1 MKARLK
7 QRKEIYSEHLVS
19 PIDPVLVAI
28 TLALLVFGSIMVGSA
43 SMEIGLRNY
52 GNPFHLVAI
61 HHIYIFLGL
70 LSFVF
75 VLGLPMIFWERMGW
89 VFLVISFFLL
99 TAVLVP
105 GIGKEVNGSIRWIQ
119 IGPIN
124 LQGSEFVKLFFL
136 VYLARSL
143 TDKTNESLGNLR
155 TFLVP
160 TFFLGLIVLLLMQQ
174 PDFGASIVLIL
185 SSAAVLYLSGVSSRF
200 LLPFGLLI
208 LMFVMVFSFIQPYRF
223 ERIISFFD
231 PWHDPFGSGYP
242 ALSEEMVIESNPD
255 YIVVGHSDYLNK
267 DLSIREGWGN
277 ISAVE
282 NSNVYFLDD
291 TLASNWGTTTVQL
304 VEELSTTFEE
314 SAQTNVYSD
323 QLLLISLLFLVI
335 MIYVLTRRNTKQK
348 V

>member
-1 MKARLK
+1 MKTKL
-7 QRKEIYSEHLVS
+7 IF
-19 PIDPVLVAI
+19 
-28 TLALLVFGSIMVGSA
+28 LALLVSMCSSPAQESEDIKIISLSTTHTEIIQSLEAQDTLIAVDAFSEVDFPVERIDAYTVTAEELAPLNPDMVIVAFDFNGIVDGLESQEINYVLLPPAKNFEDVYSQISTIGEIVNKKGEA
-43 SMEIGLRNY
+43 SSKVRDMKLEINRILDDANYENVSVYHEIGYSY
-52 GNPFHLVAI
+52 G
-61 HHIYIFLGL
+61 IYSVNSDSLIGEIYNELG
-70 LSFVF
+70 
-75 VLGLPMIFWERMGW
+75 I
-89 VFLVISFFLL
+89 
-99 TAVLVP
+99 
-105 GIGKEVNGSIRWIQ
+105 VNIA
-119 IGPIN
+119 N
-124 LQGSEFVKLFFL
+124 SE
-136 VYLARSL
+136 
-143 TDKTNESLGNLR
+143 E
-155 TFLVP
+155 
-160 TFFLGLIVLLLMQQ
+160 
-174 PDFGASIVLIL
+174 
-185 SSAAVLYLSGVSSRF
+185 
-200 LLPFGLLI
+200 
-208 LMFVMVFSFIQPYRF
+208 
-223 ERIISFFD
+223 
-231 PWHDPFGSGYP
+231 DPFGSGYP

>member
-1 MKARLK
+1 MKTKL
-7 QRKEIYSEHLVS
+7 IF
-19 PIDPVLVAI
+19 
-28 TLALLVFGSIMVGSA
+28 LALLVSMCSSPAQESEDIKIISLSTTHTEIIQSLEAQDTLIAVDAFSEVDFPVERIDAYTVTAEELAPLNPDMVIIAFDFNGIVEGLESQEINYVLLPPAKNFEDVYSQISIIGEIVNKKGEA
-43 SMEIGLRNY
+43 SSKVRDMKLEINRILDDANYEDISVYHEIGYSY
-52 GNPFHLVAI
+52 G
-61 HHIYIFLGL
+61 IYSVNSDSLIGEIYNELG
-70 LSFVF
+70 
-75 VLGLPMIFWERMGW
+75 I
-89 VFLVISFFLL
+89 
-99 TAVLVP
+99 
-105 GIGKEVNGSIRWIQ
+105 VNIA
-119 IGPIN
+119 N
-124 LQGSEFVKLFFL
+124 SE
-136 VYLARSL
+136 
-143 TDKTNESLGNLR
+143 E
-155 TFLVP
+155 
-160 TFFLGLIVLLLMQQ
+160 
-174 PDFGASIVLIL
+174 
-185 SSAAVLYLSGVSSRF
+185 
-200 LLPFGLLI
+200 
-208 LMFVMVFSFIQPYRF
+208 
-223 ERIISFFD
+223 
-231 PWHDPFGSGYP
+231 DPFGSGYP